1 MLIEATPRDL
11 QSRLALLPG
20 GQNEIGQKVPGPEGA
35 TVTYWGTTEYRSAD
49 VAPLM
54 EFVMLA
60 GSTAVGSVIAAWII
74 DKFRG
79 STTRIRINHREVD
92 LDDEG
97 QVRRIV
103 EDEIEV
109 QKG

>member
-11 QSRLALLPG
+11 QSRLALLSG
-20 GQNEIGQKVPGPEGA
+20 GEHEAGQQMPGPEGA
-35 TVTYWGTTEYRSAD
+35 TVTYRGTMEYRSVD
-49 VAPLM
+49 VAPVM

-60 GSTAVGSVIAAWII
+60 GSTAVGTVIAAWII

-79 STTRIRINHREVD
+79 RTTTIRLNHREVD

>member
-11 QSRLALLPG
+11 QSRFALLPG
-20 GQNEIGQKVPGPEGA
+20 GQNEIGQKVPGPAGA
-35 TVTYWGTTEYRSAD
+35 TVTYRGTSEYRSVD
-49 VAPLM
+49 VAPVM

-79 STTRIRINHREVD
+79 RTTTIRLNHREVD

-109 QKG
+109 RKG

>member
-11 QSRLALLPG
+11 QSRIALLPG
-20 GQNEIGQKVPGPEGA
+20 GEYAAGQTVPGPEGA
-35 TVTYWGTTEYRSAD
+35 TVTYGGTMEYRSVD
-49 VAPLM
+49 VAPVM

-79 STTRIRINHREVD
+79 RTTKISINRREVN
-92 LDDEG
+92 LDDAG
-97 QVRRIV
+97 QVRQIV
-103 EDEIEV
+103 EEEIRI
-109 QKG
+109 KRT